1 MRAERGDDATA
12 RKGSTG
18 LYDRIYD
25 LVALIPRGRVA
36 TYGQLAAIAGHC
48 TPRMAGYAMAAM
60 PFFVRAPWHRV
71 INSQGRVSLRRMGEG
86 HDEQRRRLE
95 AEGVTF
101 DRRGRIDL
109 ERFGWAGPSRARLAR
124 LETRWGRALQE

>member
-1 MRAERGDDATA
+1 VRAKRGDNATT
-12 RKGSTG
+12 RKGRTG

-36 TYGQLAAIAGHC
+36 TYGQLAVLAGQC

-71 INSQGRVSLRRMGEG
+71 INSQGRVSLRRIGAE

-95 AEGVTF
+95 AEGVAF

-109 ERFGWAGPSRARLAR
+109 ELFGWAGPSPARLAR
-124 LETRWGRALQE
+124 LETRWQRANQE